1 MILSPVWSCPLSLSL
16 SCRSALPI
24 FQQPSAFFVPSQS
37 GMLQWS
43 WPSLPSLAHHDHRI
57 AAAAGAAA
65 HFPGHSIPK
74 KRRLRRPLQESNLWS
89 PPFLPSSPPSPPSFP
104 NPIYLG
110 SPIGLPIPTYLHLFF
125 YPILG
130 SLTSYILV
138 DISMKPKM
146 WLPKPPDSK
155 AVPPFPLRLCRAP
168 RAPFGQVKLRKG
180 GGRRRRR
187 RHNRW
192 HLLSSAW
199 SRARPQEVAWS
210 RVRVRFLK

>member
-1 MILSPVWSCPLSLSL
+1 MV
-16 SCRSALPI
+16 AT
-24 FQQPSAFFVPSQS
+24 FPSV
-37 GMLQWS
+37 
-43 WPSLPSLAHHDHRI
+43 LPSLLSLPPSSILPQPHL
-57 AAAAGAAA
+57 
-65 HFPGHSIPK
+65 PGQSN
-74 KRRLRRPLQESNLWS
+74 RFTNSNLS
-89 PPFLPSSPPSPPSFP
+89 TSILLS
-104 NPIYLG
+104 
-110 SPIGLPIPTYLHLFF
+110 
-125 YPILG
+125 ILG
-130 SLTSYILV
+130 SLTGYILV

-199 SRARPQEVAWS
+199 SRARPPSQEVAWS
-210 RVRVRFLK
+210 RFRVRFLKCAHPDPKKAIINLNYLSMFTLAQLVG

>member
-1 MILSPVWSCPLSLSL
+1 MVATFPSV
-16 SCRSALPI
+16 LP
-24 FQQPSAFFVPSQS
+24 S
-37 GMLQWS
+37 
-43 WPSLPSLAHHDHRI
+43 PSLL
-57 AAAAGAAA
+57 
-65 HFPGHSIPK
+65 
-74 KRRLRRPLQESNLWS
+74 
-89 PPFLPSSPPSPPSFP
+89 PSFP

-110 SPIGLPIPTYLHLFF
+110 SPIGLPNPTHLHLFF
-125 YPILG
+125 HPILG
-130 SLTSYILV
+130 CFTGYILV

-155 AVPPFPLRLCRAP
+155 AVPPFPLRLCLAP

-180 GGRRRRR
+180 EGRRHR

-210 RVRVRFLK
+210 RVRVRFFKCAHHEPKEAIIYLYYLSIFTLAHLAG